1 MGASCFLPAEGCNFW
16 NEETYKKTGQLAP
29 KKHQGQEVTL
39 PTLFMASDPGAPR
52 EVCPSVDRSKRR
64 RKRGEK
70 PQETGGQYNGGA
82 AEERGQKSH
91 KWGHHKE

>member
-1 MGASCFLPAEGCNFW
+1 
-16 NEETYKKTGQLAP
+16 
-29 KKHQGQEVTL
+29 
-39 PTLFMASDPGAPR
+39 MASDPGAPR